1 MHTPASNSPRV
12 AGPGAAV
19 EPALSQIQGATF
31 ALAVLF
37 SMNLL
42 NYMDRYVFNSLGRQI
57 EADLRI
63 DHKDFGWLAGAFMVV
78 YSLVSPAVGWMGDRF
93 SRRHLLAAGVGLWSL
108 ATVGTA
114 FSTGFNQ
121 MFFWR
126 ALLGVGEASYGVV
139 APALLADLFARKA
152 RGRVMGW
159 FYLAMPLGIAL
170 GFAVGGFVGHH
181 YNWRVAFWVVGLP
194 GLLAAALALLI
205 RDPGR
210 GPIEAGAATRDPR
223 PGLADYATLFRN
235 RSFLYN
241 IAGLAAATFAIG
253 AYGTF
258 ASIFYQEVRG
268 MTLSDANLR
277 IAVMAFFS
285 GVIGILLGIVM
296 ADVFHK
302 FTPGGYLL
310 WTALAAMVAT
320 PFVGGGFLLSQPY
333 LSMGSLFIGMILLS
347 SVLGPCNTVVAN
359 VVPANQRA
367 AGYAVTIFLIHMLGD
382 ISSPILIG
390 YLSEWL
396 GRPAVAASHL
406 GRSLASMGA
415 VAQPGQ
421 NGPTNLTAGLL
432 LVVPML
438 ALGAVFF
445 YLGSRH
451 LAGDQERAALLGGE
465 PEDGETSFH

>member
-1 MHTPASNSPRV
+1 MHTPASNSSRV

-19 EPALSQIQGATF
+19 EPAPSQIRGATF

-42 NYMDRYVFNSLGRQI
+42 NYMDRYVFNSLGKQI
-57 EADLRI
+57 EVDLRI
-63 DHKDFGWLAGAFMVV
+63 DHSDFAWLAGAFMVV

-139 APALLADLFARKA
+139 APALLADLFTRKA
-152 RGRVMGW
+152 RGKVMGW

-170 GFAVGGFVGHH
+170 GFAVGGTVGHH
-181 YNWRVAFWVVGLP
+181 YGWRAAFWVVGLP

-210 GPIEAGAATRDPR
+210 GPVEAGAAPRAPR
-223 PGLADYATLFRN
+223 PGLADYARLFRN
-235 RSFLYN
+235 KSFLYN
-241 IAGLAAATFAIG
+241 IAGLAAATFVIG

-268 MTLSDANLR
+268 MKLSEANTW
-277 IAVMAFFS
+277 IAAMAFFS

-296 ADVFHK
+296 ADLFRK
-302 FTPGGYLL
+302 FTPRGYLL
-310 WTALAAMVAT
+310 WTALAALVAT
-320 PFVGGGFLLSQPY
+320 PFVGGGFLLSHTHW
-333 LSMGSLFIGMILLS
+333 SMASLFVGMVLLS

-396 GRPAVAASHL
+396 GRPSVAASPL
-406 GRSLASMGA
+406 GRTLASLGA
-415 VAQPGQ
+415 VALPGQ

-438 ALGAVFF
+438 ALGALFF

-451 LAGDQERAALLGGE
+451 LGRDQERAAQLGGE
-465 PEDGETSFH
+465 TDEAESAFH